1 MTDTKFKTK
10 TKYFF
15 GDIQVCDETFCFLH
29 TISRKQLGCL
39 LNHFDDHGLTTRT
52 HGNSGKFLVGLH
64 IYICINLLD
73 GLTLPKPCIVHLLEI
88 FTKPLLLKGEVK
100 QKIKYN

>member
-64 IYICINLLD
+64 IYMYKFVRRFNTAKAMHCSLARNIYQTSVIERGSEAENQ
-73 GLTLPKPCIVHLLEI
+73 I
-88 FTKPLLLKGEVK
+88 
-100 QKIKYN
+100 